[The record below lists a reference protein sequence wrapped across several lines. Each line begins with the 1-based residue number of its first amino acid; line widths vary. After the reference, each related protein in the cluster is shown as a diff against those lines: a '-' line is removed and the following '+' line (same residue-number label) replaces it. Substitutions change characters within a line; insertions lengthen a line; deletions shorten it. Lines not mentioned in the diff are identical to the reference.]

1 MIFLLKRITNKRS
14 TSEVDPWVQ
23 KFSESGYLAQNFDQS
38 ECFHVG
44 ILNRWFRDVK
54 GFLQPVHASSRLE
67 PSQDI
72 LLIKRL
78 KPEDSG
84 RWTCK
89 VFNTFG
95 EERLDIHLDVV
106 GHLSVHVLPQLQ
118 VSVFR
123 VFSKWDS

>member
-1 MIFLLKRITNKRS
+1 MN
-14 TSEVDPWVQ
+14 
-23 KFSESGYLAQNFDQS
+23 GYLALNFDQS

-118 VSVFR
+118 VSVFSCFLEMGQLKLDT
-123 VFSKWDS
+123 VIMNQEE